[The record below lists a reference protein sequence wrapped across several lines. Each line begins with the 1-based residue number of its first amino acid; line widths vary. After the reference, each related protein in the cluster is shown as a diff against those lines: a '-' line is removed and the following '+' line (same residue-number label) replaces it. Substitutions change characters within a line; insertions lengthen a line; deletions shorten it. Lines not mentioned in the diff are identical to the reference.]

1 MSDETAHMCRQK
13 GKKSCTAVSVPI
25 LVIICSFKGL
35 YLCFLEQKTELAYL
49 VWFRFYNFL
58 SFKNLKI
65 LTKNVLTAKRSKNQ
79 KNYFIH
85 ISEASKDILKIPTD
99 LSSIGSKL

>member
-1 MSDETAHMCRQK
+1 MCRQK

-25 LVIICSFKGL
+25 LVIICSVQGL

-65 LTKNVLTAKRSKNQ
+65 LTKNFLTANRSKNQ
-79 KNYFIH
+79 KNYFIY
-85 ISEASKDILKIPTD
+85 ISGTSKDILKIPTD
-99 LSSIGSKL
+99 LSSLGSKL